1 MDPAAGSPYCGT
13 SHNAFS
19 FTVKHFLITE
29 IIPYPHPTIVAEH
42 RQAYM
47 VSGLILQKRSY
58 ITCRGE
64 GCRMKKDLLM
74 WDETLFRD
82 PEVFEIDY
90 VPEQFNYRDD
100 QIKELAFQIRP
111 AIRGGRPLNTVCRGL
126 PGTGKTTCVKK
137 LFEEI
142 TTTTKKVL
150 PVYINCQID
159 NTKFAIFSQIYRKL
173 TGHLPPPSGTSFKTI
188 FDAIARIIMKD
199 EIILLICLDDANYLL
214 YENEINN
221 VLYPLLRSYESFE
234 GTRIGV
240 ILILSDMAVDLSR
253 SIDARVS
260 SVLCPTDIYFPP
272 YSEEEVRT
280 IISERIMQGFYPG
293 AISTDMVNLVVTQTL
308 KGGDLRVAIDLLKRA
323 ALSAERKAKRAI
335 ERDDICGAYLMSQ
348 YLHLSF
354 SLKSLKA
361 EEREIIKKLAG
372 LAKDKKDMNAG
383 EAYKT
388 IKESTDISYTRFYE
402 MVKKFDLMR
411 LIDLEY
417 RSGTG
422 EKGRT
427 RVISLRYDPVKVIEY
442 LA

>member
-1 MDPAAGSPYCGT
+1 
-13 SHNAFS
+13 
-19 FTVKHFLITE
+19 
-29 IIPYPHPTIVAEH
+29 
-42 RQAYM
+42 
-47 VSGLILQKRSY
+47 
-58 ITCRGE
+58 
-64 GCRMKKDLLM
+64 MKKDLLM

-111 AIRGGRPLNTVCRGL
+111 ALRGGRPLNTVCRGL

-142 TTTTKKVL
+142 TSTTKKVL

-188 FDAIARIIMKD
+188 FDAIARMIMKD
-199 EIILLICLDDANYLL
+199 EIVLLICLDDANYLL

-240 ILILSDMAVDLSR
+240 ILILSDMDVDLSR

-260 SVLCPTDIYFPP
+260 SVLCPTDVYFPP

-280 IISERIMQGFYPG
+280 IISERVMQGFYPG
-293 AISTDMVNLVVTQTL
+293 VISADMMNLVVTQTL
-308 KGGDLRVAIDLLKRA
+308 KGGDLRVGIDLLKRA

-335 ERDDICGAYLMSQ
+335 EREDICGAYLMSQ
-348 YLHLSF
+348 YLRLSF

-361 EEREIIKKLAG
+361 EEREIIKRLAE
-372 LAKDKKDMNAG
+372 LAKDKKDMIAG
-383 EAYKT
+383 EVYKT
-388 IKESTDISYTRFYE
+388 IRESHEISYTRFYE
-402 MVKKFDLMR
+402 MIKKFDLMR